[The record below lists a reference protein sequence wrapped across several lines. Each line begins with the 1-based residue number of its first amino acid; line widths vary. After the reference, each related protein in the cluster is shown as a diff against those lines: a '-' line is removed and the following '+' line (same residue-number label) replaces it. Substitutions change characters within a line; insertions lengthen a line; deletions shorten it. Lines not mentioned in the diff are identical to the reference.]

1 MKKLLGIVVLGLL
14 LNGCAGSGHPLS
26 SKYKPK
32 GRSGGYYEQQIAQN
46 RYQVTYRGNG
56 YTKIATVQNRAML
69 RAAEFTVEK
78 GKDLFS
84 IILDEEILTEP
95 SGYGTQSK
103 FATTLEIKMYSFTDF
118 IDETNLT
125 KEQYKQKI
133 EDRNNKLGDTNL
145 YIAEDTLKY
154 LDKYRY

>member
-1 MKKLLGIVVLGLL
+1 MKKLLGILVLCLL
-14 LNGCAGSGHPLS
+14 LSGCGGGHPLA

-32 GRSGGYYEQQIAQN
+32 SYTGGYYEQQIAKN
-46 RYQVTYRGNG
+46 RYKVTYRGNG
-56 YTKIATVQNRAML
+56 YIGIAKVQNRAML

-84 IILDEEILTEP
+84 IILDEEMLTEP
-95 SGYGTQSK
+95 SGYGTSNK
-103 FATTLEIKMYSFTDF
+103 FTTTLEIKMFSFTDYV
-118 IDETNLT
+118 DETNLT

-133 EDRNNKLGDTNL
+133 EDRNNKLSDTNL